1 MRTIISAT
9 TAHAITAIPTIKNYS
24 GIRIPSTGGMGTT
37 IFMVA
42 GIGVMACAVAALML
56 VLKRPKKNEG

>member
-1 MRTIISAT
+1 M
-9 TAHAITAIPTIKNYS
+9 
-24 GIRIPSTGGMGTT
+24 PSTGGMGTT

-56 VLKRPKKNEG
+56 VLKRQKKNEG